1 MRKSLPVL
9 LALSLI
15 FSIGCSRKE
24 VPENKVIMLHA
35 NIDTT
40 VPVFYR
46 VGQIEAGS
54 TAEFRFNL
62 KNTRQSAVLVT
73 EARSFCGC
81 TIPEY
86 TPEPVLP
93 GKYTTVKVTFLAEHL
108 GIFDKVVR
116 VFLNHR
122 EDPVELRLTGEVIR
136 NKQARV
142 HD

>member
-1 MRKSLPVL
+1 
-9 LALSLI
+9 
-15 FSIGCSRKE
+15 
-24 VPENKVIMLHA
+24 MLHA
-35 NIDTT
+35 NVDTHA
-40 VPVFYR
+40 PVFYK
-46 VGQIEAGS
+46 VGQIESGS
-54 TAEFRFNL
+54 IIEFRFNL

-93 GKYTTVKVTFLAEHL
+93 GKYTTIKVTFIAEHI

-122 EDPVELRLTGEVIR
+122 EDPVELRLIGEVKR
-136 NKQARV
+136 NKKVRC
-142 HD
+142 D

>member
-1 MRKSLPVL
+1 MCV
-9 LALSLI
+9 I
-15 FSIGCSRKE
+15 FSAGCSHKE
-24 VPENKVIMLHA
+24 VQKNRVIMLHSGVDA
-35 NIDTT
+35 KA
-40 VPVFYR
+40 PVFYKI
-46 VGQIEAGS
+46 GQVESGS
-54 TAEFRFNL
+54 IIEFRFNL

-81 TIPEY
+81 TVPWY

-93 GKYTTVKVTFLAEHL
+93 GRYTTINVTFIAEQT

-136 NKQARV
+136 KKQ
-142 HD
+142 DQSN

>member
-1 MRKSLPVL
+1 
-9 LALSLI
+9 
-15 FSIGCSRKE
+15 
-24 VPENKVIMLHA
+24 MLHA
-35 NIDTT
+35 NVDTRA
-40 VPVFYR
+40 PVFYK
-46 VGQIEAGS
+46 VGQIESGS
-54 TAEFRFNL
+54 IIEFRFNL

-93 GKYTTVKVTFLAEHL
+93 GKYTTIKVTFIAEHI

-122 EDPVELRLTGEVIR
+122 EDPVELRLIGEVKR
-136 NKQARV
+136 NKKVGRG
-142 HD
+142 